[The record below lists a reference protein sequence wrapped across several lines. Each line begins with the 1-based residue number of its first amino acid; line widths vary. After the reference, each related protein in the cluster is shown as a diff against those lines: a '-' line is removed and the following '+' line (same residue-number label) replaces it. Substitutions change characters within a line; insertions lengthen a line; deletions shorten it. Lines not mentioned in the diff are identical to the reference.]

1 MPAINFT
8 LSGLDQ
14 SFTLGVSGELAG
26 AAPEA
31 IDASATAIYHVNL
44 AEMKNVFRFQTD
56 SFDVNDISDSDIKY
70 FVFSDASNWPAN
82 LVINPANADM
92 SNNPIFATGN
102 GVTADK
108 NKVKHDFVRYLALK
122 LFNTPYGVDLF
133 SNETA
138 LLNDLVTKG
147 NTAHAAIKTSLD
159 AVNTTSI
166 DLSANPL
173 YQGLR
178 YATNGLTGVTNFSRE
193 LLRQM
198 AFSVPARFAT
208 TSDVSGV
215 QSIPFEAD
223 DSINFK
229 VIISPAA
236 GQQAL
241 TNVAGPFNARSY
253 QIKLILKAEAA
264 NVAIATDELEAN
276 ANSYP
281 YHTV

>member
-56 SFDVNDISDSDIKY
+56 TFDVNDISASDIKY

-108 NKVKHDFVRYLALK
+108 NKVKHDFVRYLAVK
-122 LFNTPYGVDLF
+122 LFNTAHGVDLF

-147 NTAHAAIKTSLD
+147 NTAHAAIKTSLN
-159 AVNTTSI
+159 AVSTTAS
-166 DLSANPL
+166 DLSLNVFQNL
-173 YQGLR
+173 H

-198 AFSVPARFAT
+198 AFSVPARFAA
-208 TSDVSGV
+208 TSDVSGI

-236 GQQAL
+236 GQQFL

-253 QIKLILKAEAA
+253 QIKLILKAEAS
-264 NVAIATDELEAN
+264 NVAIAADEATAN
-276 ANSYP
+276 ANSWP
-281 YHTV
+281 YHP